1 MLTTPADPTALVGCW
16 IRLRDH
22 DRPDHPIL
30 GVLTRC
36 APVPGHPGLWSW
48 GLRTP
53 TGYMVGGPHLPAEE
67 LTRVHAAD
75 VARARRQLARR
86 LTEDRATLAA
96 LLDHGEP
103 AGMMAHA
110 VAALEEL
117 HTTLQTQL
125 NP

>member
-1 MLTTPADPTALVGCW
+1 MLTTPADPTTLVGRW

-22 DRPDHPIL
+22 DRPDRPIL

-36 APVPGHPGLWSW
+36 NPVPTHPGLWQW

-67 LTRVHAAD
+67 LTREHRAD

-86 LTEDRATLAA
+86 LTADRATLAG
-96 LLDHGEP
+96 LLADDEP
-103 AGMMAHA
+103 AGAMAHA
-110 VAALEEL
+110 VATLEDL
-117 HTTLQTQL
+117 HTTLHTQL
-125 NP
+125 TL